1 MPVAAATTIARESRA
16 TKAQGWLAR
25 IMPQQQPHVAAQHSG
40 RELHDVVVRAFVE
53 IGGQLVGSSSKIPLG
68 VGVFGVVAQE
78 LPDHVHGGLLHLLPH
93 VHGSQGWDGD
103 QSYPVHGAE
112 LGEHRT
118 SAGLQG
124 DLGEHHGQIP
134 VLLQHAVSGRLQQ
147 VQGLGGWIDQPV
159 FGHLQLP
166 AHSRIP
172 LHQNLAHRGGD
183 LGAEHR
189 TQGW

>member
-1 MPVAAATTIARESRA
+1 MSAIS
-16 TKAQGWLAR
+16 
-25 IMPQQQPHVAAQHSG
+25 
-40 RELHDVVVRAFVE
+40 
-53 IGGQLVGSSSKIPLG
+53 
-68 VGVFGVVAQE
+68 VVAQE
-78 LPDHVHGGLLHLLPH
+78 PPDHVHGGLLRLLPH

-134 VLLQHAVSGRLQQ
+134 VLLQHVVSGRLQQ

>member
-1 MPVAAATTIARESRA
+1 M
-16 TKAQGWLAR
+16 
-25 IMPQQQPHVAAQHSG
+25 H
-40 RELHDVVVRAFVE
+40 
-53 IGGQLVGSSSKIPLG
+53 G
-68 VGVFGVVAQE
+68 VG
-78 LPDHVHGGLLHLLPH
+78 
-93 VHGSQGWDGD
+93 
-103 QSYPVHGAE
+103 

-166 AHSRIP
+166 AHSGYRCTKILRTEVVTSGP
-172 LHQNLAHRGGD
+172 SIALRDGETTRPMSSSASERGSAGSAVDRQRLAVI
-183 LGAEHR
+183 AP
-189 TQGW
+189 W